1 MRVLVVG
8 AGAQGGPCA
17 SILSRD
23 SDVSEIIL
31 GDVNLNLAKRVADR
45 IGSEK
50 VVPKRVDASSLDSLV
65 EAASGVDAVINLTP
79 PRFNLNVMRAALKCG
94 AHYVDTASGPDL
106 DLHPIDY
113 MVGKQLEMDEEW
125 KKAGLTAL
133 ISCGATPGLTNVLAR
148 YLCDE
153 LERVYEVRFR
163 VGEAP
168 VRKEKVVKTWNP
180 GWSPEV
186 ALLYRSSPA
195 VVFEDG
201 GYKRYPPCSGVE
213 EYVFPEPVGR
223 CTLALV
229 DHEECVTIP
238 RFIGKGI
245 RYVDYK
251 NVVDEI
257 AVVLGNMGFAS
268 NEPVEVGGVK
278 VVPRDVLLKLVKP
291 PVNEFLTES
300 EETIRSRPLDYV
312 YCTVITVRGE
322 DEEGSVECRL
332 IRGPHVPSVEER
344 LELFRRFGTELIG
357 VALPAVVG
365 AKMCVEGRSK
375 SGVIAP
381 ECLDPREF
389 LGRMARAGAPV
400 KFRKI
405 VIRETLIE

>member
-31 GDVNLNLAKRVADR
+31 GDINLNLAKRVADR

-65 EAASGVDAVINLTP
+65 EAARGVDAVINLTL

-153 LERVYEVRFR
+153 LERVHEVRFR

-213 EYVFPEPVGR
+213 EYVFPEPVG
-223 CTLALV
+223 
-229 DHEECVTIP
+229 
-238 RFIGKGI
+238 K
-245 RYVDYK
+245 
-251 NVVDEI
+251 
-257 AVVLGNMGFAS
+257 
-268 NEPVEVGGVK
+268 
-278 VVPRDVLLKLVKP
+278 
-291 PVNEFLTES
+291 
-300 EETIRSRPLDYV
+300 SRPPDYV

-322 DEEGSVECRL
+322 DEEGGVEYRL
-332 IRGPHVPSVEER
+332 MRGPHVPSVEER
-344 LELFRRFGTELIG
+344 LELFRRFGTELIE

-365 AKMCVEGRSK
+365 AKMCVEDRGE

-389 LGRMARAGAPV
+389 LRRMAGAGAPV

>member
-31 GDVNLNLAKRVADR
+31 GDINLDLAERVAGR

-65 EAASGVDAVINLTP
+65 EAARGVDVVINLTL

-106 DLHPIDY
+106 ELHPIDY
-113 MVGKQLEMDEEW
+113 MVGKQLEMDGEW
-125 KKAGLTAL
+125 RKAGLTAL

-148 YLCDE
+148 YVCDK
-153 LERVYEVRFR
+153 LERVHEVRFR
-163 VGEAP
+163 VGKAP
-168 VRKEKVVKTWNP
+168 VEKGKVVKTWDP

-195 VVFEDG
+195 VVFEEG
-201 GYKRYPPCSGVE
+201 EYKRYPPCSGVE

-223 CTLALV
+223 CTLALI

-238 RFIGKGI
+238 RFVGKGI

-251 NVVDEI
+251 NAVDEI

-268 NEPVEVGGVK
+268 NEPVEVEGVK

-300 EETIRSRPLDYV
+300 EETIRSSPPDYV
-312 YCTVITVRGE
+312 YCTVIIVRGE
-322 DEEGSVECRL
+322 DEEGSVEYRL
-332 IRGPHVPSVEER
+332 IMGPHIPSVEER
-344 LELFRRFGTELIG
+344 LELFRRFGTELIA
-357 VALPAVVG
+357 VALPAIVG
-365 AKMCVEGRSK
+365 AKMCVEGRSE

-389 LGRMARAGAPV
+389 LSRMARAGAPV
-400 KFRKI
+400 RFRE
-405 VIRETLIE
+405 VVVREVSVE